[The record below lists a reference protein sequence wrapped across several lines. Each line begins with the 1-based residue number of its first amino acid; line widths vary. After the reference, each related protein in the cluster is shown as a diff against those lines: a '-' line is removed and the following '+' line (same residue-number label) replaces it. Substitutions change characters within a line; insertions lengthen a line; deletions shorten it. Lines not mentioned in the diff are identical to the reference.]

1 MNEFGIGRFRNQENA
16 PRNTYYSLS
25 TKCTIEMIHCSNPKQ
40 LFLGTFQDGVV
51 GGP

>member
-1 MNEFGIGRFRNQENA
+1 MLQFINKMYYRND
-16 PRNTYYSLS
+16 TLF
-25 TKCTIEMIHCSNPKQ
+25 KPKQ